1 MTINEAPPHMRSI
14 SLSLT
19 SRPPLPG
26 TRRSSAGLPTSHARF
41 RQRQLTGDAAAQ
53 LVLDPYC
60 AGSSTVALE
69 VDSIDH
75 GLANF
80 EHHDIIPES
89 IIDGTATITDPPSKS
104 NQDCGT
110 SPPGLQATREP

>member
-1 MTINEAPPHMRSI
+1 
-14 SLSLT
+14 
-19 SRPPLPG
+19 
-26 TRRSSAGLPTSHARF
+26 
-41 RQRQLTGDAAAQ
+41 
-53 LVLDPYC
+53 
-60 AGSSTVALE
+60 VALE